1 LASQATRSGPS
12 IAGSGLQQVG
22 HPPGRDDGDPVSLE
36 HAPGDGCAVDGDHHG
51 DLDVGDA
58 KDLVRLVGR
67 PQHLA
72 GSRRA
77 GGGHARPSRRRPAA
91 AAPDTA
97 AVDHQHPAGADR
109 GGGSGAQ
116 RRMGSNR
123 TWLFLIC
130 RKGMRGILNSEES
143 N

>member
-1 LASQATRSGPS
+1 MASQATRSGPS

-22 HPPGRDDGDPVSLE
+22 HPPDRDDGDPVSLE

-72 GSRRA
+72 QGRDEQV
-77 GGGHARPSRRRPAA
+77 AA
-91 AAPDTA
+91 MPDHPVGVQLQPPPILLLSIISTPPGPTEVGEAA
-97 AVDHQHPAGADR
+97 HRGAWGAIGR
-109 GGGSGAQ
+109 GFS
-116 RRMGSNR
+116 
-123 TWLFLIC
+123 
-130 RKGMRGILNSEES
+130 
-143 N
+143 